1 MKAPKSLAQI
11 LTQVNLPSP
20 LPKLLFKFTQ
30 SKSTQNSGQSAFKDR
45 INTSSSLLSERSQNK
60 WANIDN
66 FDEFP
71 SLSPASVKKSL
82 PLIEWSERRSQ
93 QKRLVLSNDD
103 DNSAPSTVTRAR
115 REITTKSFKQTKLKS
130 QERRD
135 TAIKAQRA
143 ARRRDA
149 KARKEAKLM
158 KPRKED
164 VSQLI
169 NRLRSSSL

>member
-1 MKAPKSLAQI
+1 M
-11 LTQVNLPSP
+11 
-20 LPKLLFKFTQ
+20 
-30 SKSTQNSGQSAFKDR
+30 
-45 INTSSSLLSERSQNK
+45 
-60 WANIDN
+60 
-66 FDEFP
+66 
-71 SLSPASVKKSL
+71 
-82 PLIEWSERRSQ
+82 
-93 QKRLVLSNDD
+93 
-103 DNSAPSTVTRAR
+103 TRAR
-115 REITTKSFKQTKLKS
+115 RGVTTKSFKQTKLES